1 MRVELYG
8 CPQGAVQGNVFH
20 YYFSENYKTNI
31 VKLINDSSILNK
43 GKS

>member
-8 CPQGAVQGNVFH
+8 CPLGAVQGNVFH
-20 YYFSENYKTNI
+20 HYFNESYKI
-31 VKLINDSSILNK
+31 DILKLIYDSSSLNK